1 MVPIPFAPPIKVKYQ
16 ILPGYPKTLWPIID
30 LKLSYKEQQFPYRIL
45 ALVDSGASN
54 SIIRPEIAQFLG
66 FDLSGGMGLRGQG
79 VSGIYESIA
88 LPEPINVEIW
98 GHKFSFKFQVI
109 KEMIWPCIL
118 GEDSIFEVARLD
130 FQKFKGFF
138 ELRFR
143 QDIN

>member
-1 MVPIPFAPPIKVKYQ
+1 MTPATLAPPIKVRYQ

-45 ALVDSGASN
+45 ALVDSGAGS
-54 SIIRPEIAQFLG
+54 SIIRPEIAKFFG
-66 FDLSGGMGLRGQG
+66 FDLLKGTRLKGQS
-79 VSGIYESIA
+79 VSGFYESIF
-88 LPEPINVEIW
+88 LPDPINVDIW

-109 KEMIWPCIL
+109 KEMTWPCIL

-130 FQKFKGFF
+130 FQKFKGSF
-138 ELRFR
+138 EIRFR